1 LNVYVTDELIKQLI
15 LIVRDAGIEIMKV
28 YATDFHIQIKND
40 NSPVTLADKKANVV
54 IEKGLYD
61 IDSSLPILSEEGKDI
76 SYAMRKDWEYY
87 WLVDPLDGTKD
98 FIKKNGEFTVN
109 IALMKKAMPIFGM
122 VYAPVSECYFWGGEE
137 NGSWKKKSDNEVR
150 RIHVNS
156 FLEKKIKLASSRSH
170 PSEKMKNFLLQF
182 GDYELH
188 PMGSS
193 FKICLVSDGTVDLYP
208 RLGPTMEW
216 DTAASHAII
225 KGAGGEL
232 LQVDN
237 KSPLLYNKSDLLN
250 PEFIAGNVDVI
261 NGLKF

>member
-1 LNVYVTDELIKQLI
+1 MSSFISKKLIKELIR
-15 LIVRDAGIEIMKV
+15 IVSDAGSEIMKL
-28 YATDFHIQIKND
+28 YQTDFDIHLKKD
-40 NSPVTLADKKANVV
+40 DSPVTIADKNANYV
-54 IEKGLYD
+54 IEKGLAD
-61 IDSSLPILSEEGKDI
+61 LDFSIPILSEEGQDI
-76 SYAMRKDWEYY
+76 SYHSRKKWSHY

-109 IALMKKAMPIFGM
+109 IALMKKEMPIFGM
-122 VYAPVSECYFWGGEE
+122 VYAPESECYFWGGEE
-137 NGSWKKKSDNEVR
+137 NGSWKKKSDNEVS

-170 PSEKMKNFLLQF
+170 PSEKMEKFLLQF

-237 KSPLLYNKSDLLN
+237 KSPLLYNKSNLLN
-250 PEFIAGNVDVI
+250 PEFIAGNVDII

>member
-1 LNVYVTDELIKQLI
+1 MNVNVTDELIKQLI
-15 LIVRDAGIEIMKV
+15 LIVREAGIEIMKV
-28 YATDFHIQIKND
+28 YDTDFHIQIKND
-40 NSPVTLADKKANVV
+40 NSPVTLADKKANAV

-61 IDSSLPILSEEGKDI
+61 IASSIPILSEEGKDI
-76 SYAMRKDWEYY
+76 SYAMRKDWEFY

-109 IALMKKAMPIFGM
+109 IALMKKEMPIFGM
-122 VYAPVSECYFWGGEE
+122 VYAPESECYFWGGEE
-137 NGSWKKKSDNEVR
+137 NGSWKKKSDNEVS

-170 PSEKMKNFLLQF
+170 PSEKMEKFLLQF

-232 LQVDN
+232 LQADN
-237 KSPLLYNKSDLLN
+237 KSPLLYNKSNLLN
-250 PEFIAGNVDVI
+250 PEFIAGNVDII